1 MIHDSAQH
9 LTEEELHDAADGTQS
24 SVAAGRATRHLMHCA
39 RCRADVDR
47 IRELLALAAS
57 LPRSIEP
64 PADLW
69 AGIRTRIETGAGGD
83 AASVASGG
91 GAIGTGDAANP
102 AHRVRSPAKRAAWD
116 SVLRDRRWLAAA
128 AVLLIAIS
136 SAVTTLV
143 MRNDSP
149 AVADA
154 APDGV
159 EMPRDDRSAPVQ
171 RVSDDYERL
180 DRELASMLAASRD
193 RLQPET
199 VEKVDRNLAIIDAAI
214 AEIRQ
219 ALAEDPGNDALVQL
233 LKASYGQKSALVRQV
248 SAS

>member
-1 MIHDSAQH
+1 MMMMMHETAQH
-9 LTEEELHDAADGTQS
+9 LTEDELHDAADGTPTPD
-24 SVAAGRATRHLMHCA
+24 AAGRATRHLMHCA
-39 RCRADVDR
+39 RCRADVER

-69 AGIRTRIETGAGGD
+69 PEIRTRIVAPLGMSASSPR
-83 AASVASGG
+83 AARPVA
-91 GAIGTGDAANP
+91 
-102 AHRVRSPAKRAAWD
+102 RSPWD
-116 SVLRDRRWLAAA
+116 AMLRDRRWLAAA
-128 AVLLIAIS
+128 AVLLIAVS
-136 SAVTTLV
+136 SAVTALIV
-143 MRNDSP
+143 RNDSRDL
-149 AVADA
+149 ADA
-154 APDGV
+154 ANAVNVVAG
-159 EMPRDDRSAPVQ
+159 DRPVAVQ
-171 RVSDDYERL
+171 RVNEDYERL
-180 DRELASMLAASRD
+180 DRELAAMLAASRD

-219 ALAEDPGNDALVQL
+219 ALAEDPGNDALLQL

>member
-9 LTEEELHDAADGTQS
+9 LTEDELHDAADGTR
-24 SVAAGRATRHLMHCA
+24 ALDATGRAGRHLMHCA

-47 IRELLALAAS
+47 IRELLTLAAS

-69 AGIRTRIETGAGGD
+69 PEIRTRLASSAAATGAP
-83 AASVASGG
+83 AA
-91 GAIGTGDAANP
+91 
-102 AHRVRSPAKRAAWD
+102 RSRWD
-116 SVLRDRRWLAAA
+116 GMLRDRRWLAAA
-128 AVLLIAIS
+128 AVVLIAVS
-136 SAVTTLV
+136 SAVT
-143 MRNDSP
+143 
-149 AVADA
+149 VAIVGNGSSDMDA
-154 APDGV
+154 ALDITHTVDTSPTT
-159 EMPRDDRSAPVQ
+159 VQ

-180 DRELASMLAASRD
+180 DRELASTLAASRD

-199 VEKVDRNLAIIDAAI
+199 VEKVERNLAIIDAAI

-219 ALAEDPGNDALVQL
+219 ALAEDPGTDALLQL

>member
-1 MIHDSAQH
+1 MIHDTAQH
-9 LTEEELHDAADGTQS
+9 LTEDELHDAADGTQS
-24 SVAAGRATRHLMHCA
+24 GAAGRATRHLIHCA
-39 RCRADVDR
+39 RCRADVER

-64 PADLW
+64 PAELW
-69 AGIRTRIETGAGGD
+69 PEIRTRIAGGAAGAAASAGSGAGAVRTADVVDPSGD
-83 AASVASGG
+83 A
-91 GAIGTGDAANP
+91 
-102 AHRVRSPAKRAAWD
+102 RSPARHFRWD

-143 MRNDSP
+143 IRNDSP

-154 APDGV
+154 AVGGM
-159 EMPRDDRSAPVQ
+159 EMPGDNRPAPVQ